1 MAEGDSMKIL
11 EKMKG
16 IKDIIGSFKSDWAR
30 DKYVRKLKYQIAL
43 AKRRNRIRKEESG
56 NGKEKK

>member
-1 MAEGDSMKIL
+1 MKIL

-43 AKRRNRIRKEESG
+43 AKRRNRIKKEERDRKWRV
-56 NGKEKK
+56 NFHDM